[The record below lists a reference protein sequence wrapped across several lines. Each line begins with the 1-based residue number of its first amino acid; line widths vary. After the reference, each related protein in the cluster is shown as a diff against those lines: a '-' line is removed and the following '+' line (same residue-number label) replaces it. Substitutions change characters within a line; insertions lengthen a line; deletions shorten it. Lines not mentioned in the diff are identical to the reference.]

1 MTNTLTLR
9 SFDIPSIHKF
19 AVGFDGV
26 FDEILRL
33 SNQQKDTNYPPY
45 NIVKH
50 SDNKFVIELAVA
62 GFKDGDINVTV
73 DKNLLTV
80 EGQQALELNSNVEY
94 LHRGISARNFSR
106 TFTLADHVE
115 VVDPSLIASAAQD
128 LAGLGNHRRVDHS
141 TIQLKCACRGGLCGF
156 HHTRCPCQRLS

>member
-62 GFKDGDINVTV
+62 GFKEGDINVTV
-73 DKNLLTV
+73 DKNLLTI
-80 EGQQALELNSNVEY
+80 EGSQSVDLDTNVEY
-94 LHRGISARNFSR
+94 LYRGISARNFTR

-115 VVDPSLIASAAQD
+115 VSDAVVNKGIMGITLERQVPDELQPKKIAISY
-128 LAGLGNHRRVDHS
+128 N
-141 TIQLKCACRGGLCGF
+141 K
-156 HHTRCPCQRLS
+156 

>member
-50 SDNKFVIELAVA
+50 SENKFVIELAVA
-62 GFKDGDINVTV
+62 GFKEGDINVTV
-73 DKNLLTV
+73 DKNLLTI
-80 EGQQALELNSNVEY
+80 EGSQSVDLDANVEY
-94 LHRGISARNFSR
+94 LYRGISARNFTR

-115 VVDPSLIASAAQD
+115 VSDAVVNNGIMGITLERQVPDELQPKKIAISYY
-128 LAGLGNHRRVDHS
+128 
-141 TIQLKCACRGGLCGF
+141 K
-156 HHTRCPCQRLS
+156 

>member
-62 GFKDGDINVTV
+62 GFKEGDINVTM
-73 DKNLLTV
+73 DKNLLTI
-80 EGQQALELNSNVEY
+80 EGSQSVDLDTNVEY
-94 LHRGISARNFSR
+94 LYRGISARNFTR

-115 VVDPSLIASAAQD
+115 VSDAVVNNGIMGITLERQVPDELQPKKIAISY
-128 LAGLGNHRRVDHS
+128 N
-141 TIQLKCACRGGLCGF
+141 K
-156 HHTRCPCQRLS
+156 

>member
-19 AVGFDGV
+19 AVGFDNV

-33 SNQQKDTNYPPY
+33 SHQQKDTNYPPY

-62 GFKDGDINVTV
+62 GFKDGDITVTV
-73 DKNLLTV
+73 DKNTLLI
-80 EGQQALELNSNVEY
+80 EGAQAVDLDANIEY
-94 LHRGISARNFSR
+94 LHRGISARSFTR

-115 VVDPSLIASAAQD
+115 VVDATVNNGIMGITLERKVPEELQPKKIAITF
-128 LAGLGNHRRVDHS
+128 N
-141 TIQLKCACRGGLCGF
+141 K
-156 HHTRCPCQRLS
+156 

>member
-33 SNQQKDTNYPPY
+33 SNQQKDSNYPPY

-62 GFKDGDINVTV
+62 GFKEGDITVTL
-73 DKNLLTV
+73 DKNTLTI
-80 EGQQALELNSNVEY
+80 EGSQSVDLDTNVEY
-94 LHRGISARNFSR
+94 LHRGISARNFTR

-115 VVDPSLIASAAQD
+115 VVDAVVTNGIMGITLERQVPDELQPKKIAITY
-128 LAGLGNHRRVDHS
+128 N
-141 TIQLKCACRGGLCGF
+141 K
-156 HHTRCPCQRLS
+156 

>member
-1 MTNTLTLR
+1 LLYKGENKMTNTLTLR

-62 GFKDGDINVTV
+62 GFKDGDITVTV
-73 DKNLLTV
+73 DKNLLTI
-80 EGQQALELNSNVEY
+80 EGAQAVDLNNNVEY
-94 LHRGISARNFSR
+94 MHRGISARNFVR

-115 VVDPSLIASAAQD
+115 VVDAVVTNGIMGITLERKVPEELQPKKIAITF
-128 LAGLGNHRRVDHS
+128 N
-141 TIQLKCACRGGLCGF
+141 K
-156 HHTRCPCQRLS
+156 

>member
-33 SNQQKDTNYPPY
+33 SAQQKDTNYPPY

-62 GFKDGDINVTV
+62 GFKDGDITVTL
-73 DKNLLTV
+73 DKNTLTI
-80 EGQQALELNSNVEY
+80 EGSQSVDLDTNVEY
-94 LHRGISARNFSR
+94 LHRGISARNFTR

-115 VVDPSLIASAAQD
+115 VIDAVVTNGIMGITLERLVPEELQPKK
-128 LAGLGNHRRVDHS
+128 
-141 TIQLKCACRGGLCGF
+141 IQISYNK
-156 HHTRCPCQRLS
+156 

>member
-33 SNQQKDTNYPPY
+33 SAQQKDTNYPPY

-50 SDNKFVIELAVA
+50 SENKFVIELAVA
-62 GFKDGDINVTV
+62 GFKDGDITVTL
-73 DKNLLTV
+73 DKNTLTI
-80 EGQQALELNSNVEY
+80 EGSQSVDLDTNAEY
-94 LHRGISARNFSR
+94 LYRGISARNFTR

-115 VVDPSLIASAAQD
+115 VVDAVVTNGIMGITLERQVPVELQPKKIAISY
-128 LAGLGNHRRVDHS
+128 N
-141 TIQLKCACRGGLCGF
+141 K
-156 HHTRCPCQRLS
+156 

>member
-50 SDNKFVIELAVA
+50 SENKFVIELAVA
-62 GFKDGDINVTV
+62 GFKEGDINVTV
-73 DKNLLTV
+73 DKNLLTI
-80 EGQQALELNSNVEY
+80 EGSQSVDLDANVEY
-94 LHRGISARNFSR
+94 LYRGISARNFTR

-115 VVDPSLIASAAQD
+115 VSDAVVNNGIMGITLERQVPDELQPKKIAISY
-128 LAGLGNHRRVDHS
+128 N
-141 TIQLKCACRGGLCGF
+141 K
-156 HHTRCPCQRLS
+156 

>member
-50 SDNKFVIELAVA
+50 SENKFVIELAVA
-62 GFKDGDINVTV
+62 GFKEGDINVTV
-73 DKNLLTV
+73 DKNTLTI
-80 EGQQALELNSNVEY
+80 EGSQSVDLDTNVEY
-94 LHRGISARNFSR
+94 LYRGISARNFTR

-115 VVDPSLIASAAQD
+115 VSDAVVNNGIMGITLERQVPDELQPKKIAISY
-128 LAGLGNHRRVDHS
+128 N
-141 TIQLKCACRGGLCGF
+141 K
-156 HHTRCPCQRLS
+156 

>member
-62 GFKDGDINVTV
+62 GFKDGDITVTV
-73 DKNLLTV
+73 DKNLLTI
-80 EGQQALELNSNVEY
+80 EGAQALELNSNVEY

-115 VVDPSLIASAAQD
+115 VVDAVVTNGIMGITLERKVPEELQPKKIAITF
-128 LAGLGNHRRVDHS
+128 N
-141 TIQLKCACRGGLCGF
+141 K
-156 HHTRCPCQRLS
+156 

>member
-19 AVGFDGV
+19 AVGFDNV

-33 SNQQKDTNYPPY
+33 SAQQKDTNYPPY

-73 DKNLLTV
+73 DKNTLTI
-80 EGQQALELNSNVEY
+80 EGSQSVDLDSAVEY
-94 LHRGISARNFSR
+94 LYRGISARNFTR

-115 VVDPSLIASAAQD
+115 VTDAVVNNGIMGITLERQVPEELQPKKIAITY
-128 LAGLGNHRRVDHS
+128 N
-141 TIQLKCACRGGLCGF
+141 K
-156 HHTRCPCQRLS
+156 

>member
-50 SDNKFVIELAVA
+50 SENKFVIELAVA
-62 GFKDGDINVTV
+62 GFKEGDINVTV
-73 DKNLLTV
+73 DKNLLTI
-80 EGQQALELNSNVEY
+80 EGSQSVDLDTNVEY
-94 LHRGISARNFSR
+94 LYRGISARNFTR

-115 VVDPSLIASAAQD
+115 VSDAVVNNGIMGITLERQVPDELQPKKIAISY
-128 LAGLGNHRRVDHS
+128 N
-141 TIQLKCACRGGLCGF
+141 K
-156 HHTRCPCQRLS
+156 